1 MGLPSRFQVPRI
13 RLEILSAFVRAA
25 MVQDAGT
32 GPFSGTKDCFF
43 PSKWDWSWNG
53 IIKFT

>member
-13 RLEILSAFVRAA
+13 RLEILSAFVRAV